1 MLKKKI
7 LGQWGSGKENSK
19 KEVIKTEGYKIYY
32 KNKKDYNIDIMC
44 GYGAFMLG
52 YNNKEILD
60 KINQNYNVAFL
71 RGKIDETCQQ
81 EEELAEFITSKG
93 NWSAIAWAVSGSD
106 AVEAAMA
113 MVDNYYRLKEGNHR
127 KKVIVLFPCY
137 VGTTMWGKH
146 TRKDYDYWGRVVS
159 IWTPLWK
166 TYNSRLAEEEKSLNE
181 IRKVLREDDNKEIGS
196 ILIESCPWM
205 AGVFPWS
212 ENFWREIKKICDEFD
227 ILWVVDDVAV
237 CWGKT
242 GEWYGWQQYGIQPD
256 ISALGKGITAGYS
269 PLGVAACNEKVYEV
283 LSTSPWEHG
292 HTWQPN
298 MHAVVTSIEI
308 TRYIEKYNLLSKVS
322 DNNKR
327 LKNIADSLNC
337 NMRGEHSM
345 VTLDID
351 SEVTSQDFWDH
362 GLSTSDQFPLVGKGQ
377 TTIVCPLIA
386 DEEYFDTIKIRLSS
400 LLKAK
405 NLL

>member
-1 MLKKKI
+1 MLKNKI
-7 LGQWGSGKENSK
+7 LGQWGSERKNSK

-81 EEELAEFITSKG
+81 QEELAEIITSEG
-93 NWSAIAWAVSGSD
+93 NWSAVAWAVSGSD

-166 TYNSRLAEEEKSLNE
+166 TYDCRLAEEEKSLNE
-181 IRKVLREDDNKEIGS
+181 IRKVLREDNNKEIGS

-242 GEWYGWQQYGIQPD
+242 GEWYGWQSYGIQPD

-269 PLGVAACNEKVYEV
+269 PLGVAVCNEKVYEV
-283 LSTSPWEHG
+283 LSTSSWEHG
-292 HTWQPN
+292 HTWHPN

-337 NMRGEHSM
+337 NMRGDYSM

-351 SEVTSQDFWDH
+351 AEVTSQDFWDY
-362 GLSTSDQFPLVGKGQ
+362 GLSTSEQFPLVSKGQ

-386 DEEYFDTIKIRLSS
+386 DEEYFDTIKTRLTS
-400 LLKAK
+400 LLTAK